1 MVKNLIELP
10 GISNA
15 REIAAYPAGGG
26 YVKKGILLRTGAL
39 NAASP
44 KAIEQLSEKYHVQ
57 KIIDFRMSNERLKAP
72 DPEIPGAEN
81 ISLPVVEIEDYMA
94 KLGDPEL
101 VKQYLSQKMD
111 RETLVGLA
119 YKNGLIGPETYE
131 LFLLGDRGQ
140 KAYKSF
146 FQILLEAEPQNGAIL
161 WHCTD
166 GKDRAGLASALLLA
180 ALGASR
186 ESIFEDYLLTNEANA
201 SVIEKAREKYASKG
215 VSPEMLEVMIFA
227 AGGAVEKYL
236 TRVFEVLEKQ
246 FGGVNG
252 YLSEALGL
260 GREEISLL
268 REKYN
273 SNC

>member
-1 MVKNLIELP
+1 MVKKLIELP
-10 GISNA
+10 GVSNA
-15 REIAAYPAGGG
+15 REIGAYPAGAG
-26 YVKKGILLRTGAL
+26 YVKKGILIRTGAL

-44 KAIEQLSEKYHVQ
+44 QAIEQLSERYHVQ
-57 KIIDFRMSNERLKAP
+57 KIVDFRMSNERLKAP

-94 KLGDPEL
+94 KLGDPDL
-101 VKQYLSQKMD
+101 AKQYLSQKMD
-111 RETLVGLA
+111 RETIVGLA

-131 LFLLGDRGQ
+131 LFLLGDRGK
-140 KAYKSF
+140 KAYRRF

-180 ALGASR
+180 TLGVSR

-201 SVIEKAREKYASKG
+201 LAIEKTREKYSSNG

-236 TRVFEVLEKQ
+236 TRAFQVLEEHY
-246 FGGVNG
+246 GGVNG
-252 YLSEALGL
+252 YLSDALGL

-268 REKYN
+268 CKKYTT
-273 SNC
+273 